1 MLLVDAFGAPS
12 VMQETALG
20 GMTRATDVVLALVV
34 KEGFMDVGIMGVR
47 IGCPKDAFCIEPVL
61 AVAAAPLSTPDGM
74 ETRIRLGFNSGALW

>member
-47 IGCPKDAFCIEPVL
+47 IG
-61 AVAAAPLSTPDGM
+61 
-74 ETRIRLGFNSGALW
+74 